1 MGAVAEVIDQ
11 SSAEEQTKPK
21 SRVSGPLI
29 ADQAYGAPGNP
40 IVIQVH
46 LYKQHN
52 IRIIYKTV
60 SGLAKLGMQTY
71 RYKDG

>member
-29 ADQAYGAPGNP
+29 ADQAYGAPEENLHSDVFKQQNLNKYEKY
-40 IVIQVH
+40 VIYQS
-46 LYKQHN
+46 Q
-52 IRIIYKTV
+52 KTSV
-60 SGLAKLGMQTY
+60 RDSLSSDT
-71 RYKDG
+71 